1 MFKQIK
7 QASTAP
13 WWWMLVLHYL
23 NALFTDGK
31 LIKGEDGTFNDM
43 YSRQNSHA
51 DVDGIA
57 PLRIKH

>member
-1 MFKQIK
+1 
-7 QASTAP
+7 
-13 WWWMLVLHYL
+13 MLVLHYL
-23 NALFTDGK
+23 NALFTDGE
-31 LIKGEDGTFNDM
+31 LIKGKDGTFNDM